1 MPETFLKRH
10 GICFDERYNRILTRH
25 VRASVVTCVKARW
38 LACYR
43 FGVTGRSDF
52 GRGIQASLWD
62 AVRTIANPAINRRA
76 TVVRPSGTKLSKMSK
91 RTGSA
96 SLPSPD
102 TKPIPKSQ

>member
-10 GICFDERYNRILTRH
+10 GIYNTDSPCSRLRCYLCKGSM
-25 VRASVVTCVKARW
+25 AS
-38 LACYR
+38 LLP
-43 FGVTGRSDF
+43 FGVTRRSDF

-91 RTGSA
+91 LQKLLSKQLATGD
-96 SLPSPD
+96 LL
-102 TKPIPKSQ
+102 IRRGG